1 MSDRYDVIV
10 AGLGAMG
17 SATLYHLARKGAR
30 VAGFDRFAP
39 PHTLGSTHG
48 KSRIIREAYYE
59 HPLYVPL
66 VQRAYELWA
75 QLERE
80 WGQPLYRRTGGL
92 MLGPRD
98 GVLLAGARRSAREHR
113 IAHEELSA
121 AEVRARFPGMDVP
134 PDFSG
139 LLELRA
145 GVLDPEGCVAA
156 HLTLAARAGARAMPN
171 EPVLRWTTS
180 GGGVSVETATGRYDA
195 ARLVVSA
202 GAWAPELVPGL
213 PVPLQV
219 ERQVML
225 WFQPSGDA
233 SLFEPERCP
242 VAMIEYAP
250 DRIFYSLP
258 DLGDGLKAAI
268 HHEGETTTPESVRR
282 EVGERDI
289 TPVRA
294 LLQRFMPGANGPL
307 RSCAVCLYTNTP
319 DTHFAVGPHPLH
331 EEILVVSPCSGHGF
345 KFASAIGEAVA
356 ELALEG
362 KSGFDLG
369 PFGLDPSVRK
379 DRDQD

>member
-66 VQRAYELWA
+66 VRRAYELWEE
-75 QLERE
+75 LERE
-80 WGQPLYRRTGGL
+80 CGRRLYYRTGGL

-98 GVLLAGARRSAREHR
+98 GVLLAGARRSAREHG

-121 AEVRARFPGMDVP
+121 AEVHARFPGIEVAS
-134 PDFSG
+134 DFSG

-156 HLTLAARAGARAMPN
+156 HLTLAERAGAEVMPN
-171 EPVLRWTTS
+171 DPALRWGAS
-180 GGGVSVETATGRYDA
+180 GGAVTVEAASGQYEA

-202 GAWAPELVPGL
+202 GAWVTELVPGL
-213 PVPLQV
+213 PLPLSV

-233 SLFEPERCP
+233 SLYGPERCP
-242 VAMIEYAP
+242 VAMFEYAP
-250 DRIFYSLP
+250 DGIFYSLP

-268 HHEGETTTPESVRR
+268 HHEGMTTGPESVRR
-282 EVGERDI
+282 EVSERDI
-289 TPVRA
+289 APVRA
-294 LLQRFMPGANGPL
+294 RLQQFMPGANGPL

-319 DTHFAVGPHPLH
+319 DTHFAVGPHPGH
-331 EEILVVSPCSGHGF
+331 SEVLVVSPCSGHGF

-362 KSGFDLG
+362 KSRFDLR
-369 PFGLDPSVRK
+369 PFGLDRSVGK
-379 DRDQD
+379 ALVG

>member
-1 MSDRYDVIV
+1 MAERFDVIV

-75 QLERE
+75 ELERE
-80 WGQPLYRRTGGL
+80 WGRPIYRRTGGL

-98 GVLLAGARRSAREHR
+98 GVLLTGAHRSAHEHG
-113 IAHEELSA
+113 IEHEELSA
-121 AEVRARFPGMDVP
+121 AEVHARFPGIDVP
-134 PDFSG
+134 SNFGG

-156 HLTLAARAGARAMPN
+156 HLALAAHAGARVLPN
-171 EPVLRWTTS
+171 DPVLRWSSS
-180 GGGVSVETATGRYDA
+180 GGGISVETATARYEA

-202 GAWAPELVPGL
+202 GAWVRELVPGVPL
-213 PVPLQV
+213 PLQV

-268 HHEGETTTPESVRR
+268 HHEGESTTPESVRR
-282 EVGERDI
+282 EVSERDI
-289 TPVRA
+289 APVRE

-319 DTHFAVGPHPLH
+319 DTHFAIGPYPLH
-331 EEILVVSPCSGHGF
+331 SEVLVVSPCSGHGF

-362 KSGFDLG
+362 RSGFDLR
-369 PFGLDPSVRK
+369 PFGLDRPVRME
-379 DRDQD
+379 QGG